1 MRAPSGKNGHSGI
14 FAGGWKIETGILVRK
29 PMSLLHLTAKT
40 LKIEIRTKG
49 RLSLFLY
56 FR

>member
-1 MRAPSGKNGHSGI
+1 MRAPSYKNGHSGI
-14 FAGGWKIETGILVRK
+14 FAGGWKIETDILVRK

-40 LKIEIRTKG
+40 LKNEFSTKR